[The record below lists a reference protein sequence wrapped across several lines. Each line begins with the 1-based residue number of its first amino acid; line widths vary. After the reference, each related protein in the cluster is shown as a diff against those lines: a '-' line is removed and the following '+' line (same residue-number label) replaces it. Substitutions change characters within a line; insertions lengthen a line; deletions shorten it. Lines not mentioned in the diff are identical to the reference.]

1 MYVHISMYTVCQFN
15 TWMFHFHVFYS
26 LFTIMFNREKLI
38 FLMVRNAFPSN
49 LPWWISDGKLFDFI
63 CSRGKIRFLVLA
75 CPVFSFSPL
84 KFCKLTPFYTGHGV
98 SRVFWPV
105 SNLWYASSQAR
116 SWLIQTRN
124 FIERGWNRFCRKSLD
139 RKLRS
144 YLKLA
149 LFFFFENFYN
159 LSMKN
164 LTTL

>member
-1 MYVHISMYTVCQFN
+1 
-15 TWMFHFHVFYS
+15 MFHFHVFYS

-75 CPVFSFSPL
+75 CLFFSFSPL

-124 FIERGWNRFCRKSLD
+124 FIERGWNRFCRK
-139 RKLRS
+139 R
-144 YLKLA
+144 
-149 LFFFFENFYN
+149 FEKVSIENYEVI
-159 LSMKN
+159 
-164 LTTL
+164 